1 MTETES
7 GQHFKQVIYNNYV
20 RNHTRQLYG
29 TETLDSIR
37 LHFPVWKHYF
47 GRLLPVDKNARM
59 LDAGCGS
66 GGFVYYLQQNGY
78 TRSEGIDLSEEQIA
92 YGRSL
97 GISNIQKADI
107 KIFLEE
113 HKGEYDCITAFDVLE
128 HFTRQ
133 EVFDFLIAV
142 SAALKPGG
150 CFILQ
155 SPNGEGL
162 FHTNI
167 FYGDFTHEI
176 AFTESSL
183 RQICLNTGFGGVA
196 CFPTGPVPKGIVSTA
211 RWLLWKLI
219 VLKMRF
225 YKMVETGSGKG
236 IFTQN
241 LIAKA
246 IKI

>member
-1 MTETES
+1 M
-7 GQHFKQVIYNNYV
+7 QFKDTIYRHYV
-20 RNHTRQLYG
+20 RNHTRPLYG
-29 TETLDSIR
+29 TETLEGIR
-37 LHFPVWKHYF
+37 RHFPVWNHYF
-47 GRLLPVDKNARM
+47 KRLLPANKDAVL
-59 LDAGCGS
+59 LDIGCGKGS
-66 GGFVYYLQQNGY
+66 FVYYLQQSGY
-78 TRSEGIDLSEEQIA
+78 ANARGIDLSEEQVE

-97 GISNIQKADI
+97 GIANIESADLYACLAD
-107 KIFLEE
+107 K
-113 HKGEYDCITAFDVLE
+113 KQAYDCITAFDVLE

-133 EVFDFLIAV
+133 EVFDILIAV

-162 FHTNI
+162 FHTSI

-183 RQICLNTGFGGVA
+183 RQICLNTGFSGVE

-211 RWLLWKLI
+211 RWLLWQLI

-246 IKI
+246 IKG

>member
-1 MTETES
+1 M
-7 GQHFKQVIYNNYV
+7 QFKEVIYKNYV

-29 TETLDSIR
+29 TETLESIR
-37 LHFPVWKHYF
+37 RHFPVWNYYF
-47 GRLLPVDKNARM
+47 KRLLPANKEALL
-59 LDAGCGS
+59 LDIGCGNGS
-66 GGFVYYLQQNGY
+66 FVYYLQQAGY
-78 TRSEGIDLSEEQIA
+78 ADARGIDLSEEQVA

-97 GISNIQKADI
+97 GIANIRSAGLFAYLAD
-107 KIFLEE
+107 KKEV
-113 HKGEYDCITAFDVLE
+113 YDCITALDVLE

-133 EVFDFLIAV
+133 EVFDILTAV
-142 SAALKPGG
+142 CAALKPGG

-162 FHTNI
+162 FHSGV

-183 RQICLNTGFGGVA
+183 RQICLNAGFSTVT
-196 CFPTGPVPKGIVSTA
+196 CYPTGPVPKGIVSAA
-211 RWLLWKLI
+211 RWLLWQLI
-219 VLKMRF
+219 VLKMRL
-225 YKMVETGSGKG
+225 YKMAETGSGKG

-246 IKI
+246 IKG